1 MKLSSEKLLK
11 LTGENSEAT
20 TEKEFAR
27 LNNES
32 VTNTTRYIPSPG
44 ILQDLINSGNLASL
58 SNETLRIQLSEWFVI
73 LENAKRQEEETF
85 EHRKAIIELLIFH
98 VPFLNILRDDG
109 TGDVYE
115 ELSYGSNFQGDIRDI
130 LNDRQFEN
138 RLTLYIV
145 TLWNASDY
153 HYNAI
158 KLHSERILANIE
170 NEIIAL
176 QK

>member
-1 MKLSSEKLLK
+1 MVIAEMELAPLIA
-11 LTGENSEAT
+11 G
-20 TEKEFAR
+20 
-27 LNNES
+27 S
-32 VTNTTRYIPSPG
+32 VKNTSRYIPSPG

-130 LNDRQFEN
+130 LNDRQFEY